1 MKLNALNRM
10 GFIGQHTKL
19 GDVLEHLTSEIENI
33 GKLLTVTITYSY
45 GSYEEEMFDKFPS
58 TDQPT
63 TLQYGEG
70 ATIMGARVHP
80 DYVSTFEFLGWQ
92 NEDGVLVTDEYY
104 IPIDDSLVSVKRN
117 MTLTPFLKRLR

>member
-19 GDVLEHLTSEIENI
+19 GDVIEHLTSEIENI

-45 GSYEEEMFDKFPS
+45 GDYEEELFDKFP
-58 TDQPT
+58 TEPT

-70 ATIMGARVHP
+70 IAEVGYAMIHP
-80 DYVSTFEFLGWQ
+80 DYMDNYEFLGWQ
-92 NEDGVLVTDEYY
+92 NEDGIRVTEAYMH
-104 IPIDDSLVSVKRN
+104 PIVDSLVSVKRN
-117 MTLTPFLKRLR
+117 MTLTPFLKKLR